1 MGETGSPASSA
12 QEPATGR
19 KAGKEYDAV
28 LHLLDRQIV
37 DPDGRLVAKVDDI
50 ELTERADGRLVV
62 SALLLGPGA
71 LGPRLRH
78 GLGEWVV
85 AVWRRLRPD
94 TDPEPGRIP
103 MSDVVDI
110 DSAVTIGRRL
120 EQVSGPGVNGLE
132 AWVREYVIDRLPGA
146 TDAG

>member
-1 MGETGSPASSA
+1 MDETGTPTSSDQRPAGGA
-12 QEPATGR
+12 AAGR
-19 KAGKEYDAV
+19 EYDAV

-50 ELTERADGRLVV
+50 ELTERADGRLAV
-62 SALLLGPGA
+62 SALLIGPGA
-71 LGPRLRH
+71 LGPRLRR

-85 AVWRRLRPD
+85 AVWRRQRPD
-94 TDPEPGRIP
+94 IDPQPGRIP

-120 EQVSGPGVNGLE
+120 EQVSGPGIDGLE
-132 AWVREYVIDRLPGA
+132 TWVRKHVIDRLPGA
-146 TDAG
+146 TDGG